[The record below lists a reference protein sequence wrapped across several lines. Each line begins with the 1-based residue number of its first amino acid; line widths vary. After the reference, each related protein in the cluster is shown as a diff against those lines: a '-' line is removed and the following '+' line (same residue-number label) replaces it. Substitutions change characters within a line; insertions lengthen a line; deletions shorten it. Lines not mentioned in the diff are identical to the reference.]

1 MALPKGR
8 SNSIVYTFGAQ
19 TPTKYLI
26 IMVLEPFGPVVVDKL
41 PSETEKRECRLSA
54 GRAMNPEPQTLKAAK
69 ALKPKRQKAPQK
81 TKKVQNKP
89 EPVPV
94 QVPRQ
99 SGCALVLAI
108 LAAGMLF

>member
-1 MALPKGR
+1 
-8 SNSIVYTFGAQ
+8 
-19 TPTKYLI
+19 
-26 IMVLEPFGPVVVDKL
+26 MVLEPFGPVVVDKL

-89 EPVPV
+89 EPVPFKCLGN
-94 QVPRQ
+94 QVAPLSSRYWLL
-99 SGCALVLAI
+99 GCSSELV
-108 LAAGMLF
+108 